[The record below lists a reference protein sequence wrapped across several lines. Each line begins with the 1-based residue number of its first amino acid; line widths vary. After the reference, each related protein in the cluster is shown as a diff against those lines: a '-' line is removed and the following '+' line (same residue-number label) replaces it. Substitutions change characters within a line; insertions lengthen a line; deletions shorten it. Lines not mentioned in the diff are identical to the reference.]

1 MSSLKTGDFL
11 QESAET
17 KSRTREIV
25 NLLTVEWKLFLFVS
39 LDLNL
44 LFLGVFFANMFI
56 SRPSKDSYI
65 AKSGLGVKM
74 CVCVFIA
81 VSYFSSFLPD
91 RFTFEFFKSLFATDC
106 LFFTGLLEVS

>member
-25 NLLTVEWKLFLFVS
+25 NLLTVEWKLFLFFS

-44 LFLGVFFANMFI
+44 LIFFFANMFI

-81 VSYFSSFLPD
+81 VSYFSSFLLI
-91 RFTFEFFKSLFATDC
+91 EI
-106 LFFTGLLEVS
+106 

>member
-25 NLLTVEWKLFLFVS
+25 NLLTVEWKLFLFFS
-39 LDLNL
+39 LDLI
-44 LFLGVFFANMFI
+44 FFFFANMFI

-65 AKSGLGVKM
+65 AKSGLGIKM

-81 VSYFSSFLPD
+81 VSYFSSFLPA
-91 RFTFEFFKSLFATDC
+91 RFKFVFFKSLFATDC